1 MVLFVR
7 VELVSIF
14 GKNRKVNR
22 WIRILLS
29 PWANRRVFNEISS
42 QAEGDL
48 SLRVDQ

>member
-22 WIRILLS
+22 WIRIILS
-29 PWANRRVFNEISS
+29 PLDKQEVFNEISS

>member
-14 GKNRKVNR
+14 GIERL
-22 WIRILLS
+22 IGGYGYYFP